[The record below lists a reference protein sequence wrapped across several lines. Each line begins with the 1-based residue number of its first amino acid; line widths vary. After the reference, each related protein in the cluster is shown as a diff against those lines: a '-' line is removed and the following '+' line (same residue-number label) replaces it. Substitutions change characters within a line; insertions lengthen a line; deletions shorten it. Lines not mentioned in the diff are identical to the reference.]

1 MNTGIEFAEKLS
13 KAYSETCK
21 PLCHELNIP
30 QTAFD
35 ILLFLANNPEYKTAR
50 DIVEIRKIKANL
62 VSVNV
67 DKLVNEGYLERKSVE
82 GDRRKVN
89 LICTEKSKEIIQE
102 GQKLQQS
109 FVEKL
114 FEGMDEDTRKAL
126 QKGMAHMG
134 IGMCIAGCA
143 PAFTDMYIEALGDA
157 GVKYGLQRATAYRL
171 AAKMVE
177 GVGALYLANETHP
190 GAMKDAVCSP
200 GGTTIKGVT
209 SLEESA
215 FRGAVIKAVD
225 AIEA

>member
-82 GDRRKVN
+82 GDRKKSQSDLYRKVKRDYPRR
-89 LICTEKSKEIIQE
+89 TETS
-102 GQKLQQS
+102 
-109 FVEKL
+109 
-114 FEGMDEDTRKAL
+114 
-126 QKGMAHMG
+126 
-134 IGMCIAGCA
+134 
-143 PAFTDMYIEALGDA
+143 
-157 GVKYGLQRATAYRL
+157 
-171 AAKMVE
+171 
-177 GVGALYLANETHP
+177 
-190 GAMKDAVCSP
+190 AV
-200 GGTTIKGVT
+200 V
-209 SLEESA
+209 
-215 FRGAVIKAVD
+215 R
-225 AIEA
+225 

>member
-126 QKGMAHMG
+126 QKEWR
-134 IGMCIAGCA
+134 IWK
-143 PAFTDMYIEALGDA
+143 E
-157 GVKYGLQRATAYRL
+157 YR
-171 AAKMVE
+171 E
-177 GVGALYLANETHP
+177 DVGGKELDEYNIN
-190 GAMKDAVCSP
+190 DYRN
-200 GGTTIKGVT
+200 I
-209 SLEESA
+209 
-215 FRGAVIKAVD
+215 FRGDGSRTRNRICRNECGGSDQSD
-225 AIEA
+225 ADHISWNGSIYGSRNCTFIRCTCKRSICLYIWKE

>member
-35 ILLFLANNPEYKTAR
+35 
-50 DIVEIRKIKANL
+50 IRKIKANL

-126 QKGMAHMG
+126 QKGMAHME
-134 IGMCIAGCA
+134 AN
-143 PAFTDMYIEALGDA
+143 IE
-157 GVKYGLQRATAYRL
+157 
-171 AAKMVE
+171 KM
-177 GVGALYLANETHP
+177 
-190 GAMKDAVCSP
+190 
-200 GGTTIKGVT
+200 
-209 SLEESA
+209 LEE
-215 FRGAVIKAVD
+215 KN
-225 AIEA
+225 

>member
-89 LICTEKSKEIIQE
+89 LICTEKSKRLSKKDRNFSSRSLKNYLKEWMKIQE
-102 GQKLQQS
+102 KH
-109 FVEKL
+109 FKKEWRIWK
-114 FEGMDEDTRKAL
+114 R
-126 QKGMAHMG
+126 
-134 IGMCIAGCA
+134 I
-143 PAFTDMYIEALGDA
+143 
-157 GVKYGLQRATAYRL
+157 
-171 AAKMVE
+171 
-177 GVGALYLANETHP
+177 
-190 GAMKDAVCSP
+190 
-200 GGTTIKGVT
+200 
-209 SLEESA
+209 
-215 FRGAVIKAVD
+215 
-225 AIEA
+225 

>member
-82 GDRRKVN
+82 GDR
-89 LICTEKSKEIIQE
+89 EKSKEIIQE

-126 QKGMAHMG
+126 QKGMAHME
-134 IGMCIAGCA
+134 AN
-143 PAFTDMYIEALGDA
+143 IE
-157 GVKYGLQRATAYRL
+157 
-171 AAKMVE
+171 KM
-177 GVGALYLANETHP
+177 
-190 GAMKDAVCSP
+190 
-200 GGTTIKGVT
+200 
-209 SLEESA
+209 LEE
-215 FRGAVIKAVD
+215 KN
-225 AIEA
+225 